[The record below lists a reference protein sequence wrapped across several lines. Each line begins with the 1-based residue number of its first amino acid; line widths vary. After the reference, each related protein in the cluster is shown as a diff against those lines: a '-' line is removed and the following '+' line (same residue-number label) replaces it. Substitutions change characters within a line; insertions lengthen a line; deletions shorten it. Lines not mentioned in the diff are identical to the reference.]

1 MILKIEYDIIIN
13 NNVLSDLP
21 KSERMKNMG
30 LFDNES
36 KQHKQ
41 NMVAL
46 QNIVL
51 DMNEKKL
58 QVSEDFLDQMTK
70 IYISKYMK
78 VINAQVA
85 DLGKLTNIG
94 LLYKKYDIIEDN
106 INELVKIESLYKF
119 NKPIPSEYKAQL
131 FKSQEEFVNLIITKE
146 WKKICPSSGVSRDD
160 PNREKKCRS
169 FFDSFETYESRMSE
183 SSLKL
188 LKRLRDSVFPEKEET
203 PQLVP
208 DTDREAQA
216 AEEGN
221 AFVPEEFEQINAS
234 GTDEKS
240 EDR

>member
-1 MILKIEYDIIIN
+1 
-13 NNVLSDLP
+13 
-21 KSERMKNMG
+21 MG
-30 LFDNES
+30 LFDSES
-36 KQHKQ
+36 KQHKL
-41 NMVAL
+41 NMVTL

-106 INELVKIESLYKF
+106 LNELIKIEGLYKF
-119 NKPIPSEYKAQL
+119 NKPVPSEYKAQL

-160 PNREKKCRS
+160 PNREKKCRN
-169 FFDSFETYESRMSE
+169 FFESFEPYESKMNE

-188 LKRLRDSVFPEKEET
+188 LKKLYDSVFPEKEEE
-203 PQLVP
+203 PQLVSG
-208 DTDREAQA
+208 TESS
-216 AEEGN
+216 EEEN
-221 AFVPEEFEQINAS
+221 AFVPEEFEQIKAPEENKK
-234 GTDEKS
+234 E
-240 EDR
+240 ENQ